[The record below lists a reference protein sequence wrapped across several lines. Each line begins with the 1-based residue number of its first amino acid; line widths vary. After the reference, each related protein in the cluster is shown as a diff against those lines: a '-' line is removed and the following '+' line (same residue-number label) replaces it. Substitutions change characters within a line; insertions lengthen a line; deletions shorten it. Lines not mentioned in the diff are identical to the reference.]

1 MNAYL
6 EPMSKSSSFRERSK
20 RVADGVIAIP
30 GTFVNGLVRANPKRS
45 DRASVGETWIARYS
59 DACMTVHD
67 RVYAVR
73 HKNRWHRR
81 EFIMTLSY

>member
-1 MNAYL
+1 MDAYL

-45 DRASVGETWIARYS
+45 
-59 DACMTVHD
+59 C
-67 RVYAVR
+67 
-73 HKNRWHRR
+73 
-81 EFIMTLSY
+81 